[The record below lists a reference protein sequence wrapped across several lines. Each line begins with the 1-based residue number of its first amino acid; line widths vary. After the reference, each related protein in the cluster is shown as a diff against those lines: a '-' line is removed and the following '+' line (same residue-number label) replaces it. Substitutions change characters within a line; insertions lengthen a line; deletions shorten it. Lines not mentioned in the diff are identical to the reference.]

1 MAERAVEDGFRDDG
15 LELNFVLLDIKG
27 HSSFC
32 LKLILGVIATNVFC
46 EVSDSSFLSPSGCQ
60 I

>member
-32 LKLILGVIATNVFC
+32 LK
-46 EVSDSSFLSPSGCQ
+46 
-60 I
+60 

>member
-27 HSSFC
+27 HSSVC
-32 LKLILGVIATNVFC
+32 VK
-46 EVSDSSFLSPSGCQ
+46 
-60 I
+60 